1 MKKLRL
7 YATATFG
14 VESVVARE
22 IKHLGYEDTFTD
34 NGKIFFDGDFKALCR
49 ANLWLRSAGRVY
61 VLMGE
66 FTATTFTDLFESVL
80 AIPWEEWLPKD
91 AEFPVTGGCVKS
103 TLMSVSDCQ
112 SIIKKAVVERLKK
125 SFKNYSK

>member
-34 NGKIFFDGDFKALCR
+34 NGKIFLTVILKRF
-49 ANLWLRSAGRVY
+49 
-61 VLMGE
+61 
-66 FTATTFTDLFESVL
+66 
-80 AIPWEEWLPKD
+80 
-91 AEFPVTGGCVKS
+91 
-103 TLMSVSDCQ
+103 
-112 SIIKKAVVERLKK
+112 AVQICGFARQGV
-125 SFKNYSK
+125 FMF